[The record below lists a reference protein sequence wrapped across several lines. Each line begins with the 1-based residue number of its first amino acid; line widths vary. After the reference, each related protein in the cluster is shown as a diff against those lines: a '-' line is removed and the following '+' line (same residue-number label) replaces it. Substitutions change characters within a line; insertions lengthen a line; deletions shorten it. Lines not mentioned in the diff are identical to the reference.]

1 MPIDRTRLIRNYVSA
16 MHEGDAALF
25 IGAGLSRPAG
35 FVDWKGL
42 LRDYAEEL
50 GLDVERETD
59 LVAVA
64 QYYLNRRNRDRS
76 GLNQVLRKEFDK
88 KGTPSDN
95 HEIIARLPIAT
106 VWTTNFD
113 TLIEDYYEKAGK
125 VVDVKSTDQQVGTTK
140 PKRDVTV
147 YKMHGD
153 IARPDEVIITK
164 EDYERYAR
172 RHAVFQNA
180 LEGDLILKN
189 FLFLGFS
196 FNDPHLEYML
206 GHLRSLLEDSKR
218 EHYTIMRKVGRA
230 DFPKG
235 AKGKKEFEYELNRQA
250 LKIDDL
256 ERYSIR
262 TLLID
267 EFEEIPSILEEIE
280 NHYYYKNIFVSGSA
294 HTFESDFD
302 EGRLNEFSHSLGKE
316 LIKGG
321 YNLVSGFGTR
331 IGSAVVMGALEQL
344 YQDKQHSLE
353 RRLILKPFPQKR
365 KADDDMEGFY
375 RRYREEMISK
385 CGIAIFIA
393 GNNADFPDAAPG
405 VLEEYEIARDLHRII
420 IPIGSTGFAA
430 KRIWEEVRAS
440 RKNFYGTKVSAQ
452 LMDQLNDPALNNREI
467 HKAISQIIKNFL
479 T

>member
-1 MPIDRTRLIRNYVSA
+1 MPIDRKRLIRNYVSA

-50 GLDVERETD
+50 GLDIERETD

-88 KGTPSDN
+88 KGTASVN

-113 TLIEDYYEKAGK
+113 TLIEDYYENGGK
-125 VVDVKSTDQQVGTTK
+125 VVDVKSTDKQVGTTK

-172 RHAVFQNA
+172 RHEVFQNA
-180 LEGDLILKN
+180 LEGDLVLKN

-218 EHYTIMRKVGRA
+218 EHYTIMRKASRA

-235 AKGKKEFEYELNRQA
+235 AKGKREYEYELNRQA

-262 TLLID
+262 TLLVD
-267 EFEEIPSILEEIE
+267 EFDEIPSILEEIE
-280 NHYYYKNIFVSGSA
+280 NHFYYRNIFVSGSA
-294 HTFESDFD
+294 HTFGKGFD
-302 EGRLNEFSHSLGKE
+302 EERLNKFSHRLGKE
-316 LIKGG
+316 LIKQE

-331 IGSAVVMGALEQL
+331 IGSAVVLGALEQL
-344 YQDKQHSLE
+344 YENKQHSLE
-353 RRLILKPFPQKR
+353 RRLILRPFPQKR
-365 KADDDMEGFY
+365 KGDDFKEFY
-375 RRYREEMISK
+375 RKYREAMISI
-385 CGIAIFIA
+385 CGITIFIA

-405 VLEEYEIARDLHRII
+405 ALEEYEIARSLHRLI

-430 KRIWEEVRAS
+430 KQIWEEVKAS
-440 RKNFYGTKVSAQ
+440 HEDFYGDKVPVQ
-452 LMDQLNDPALNNREI
+452 LMDQLNNPNLSDEEI
-467 HKAISQIIKNFL
+467 LGAIFQIIDKFL